1 MKDTAIVMY
10 SHSSYSD
17 AWGMFFGQIDK
28 YIPYKVP
35 RYIICDKWSENIP
48 SYWNCITYDEGLD
61 YAKRVSTSLR
71 HVKEKYCIFH
81 HEDMPLHK
89 QPDLEKIEKYNK
101 ILDKNDDISYIKLVR
116 GGLYED
122 IKEQKAH
129 KESETLYE
137 LESDHYFLF
146 AVQPSMWKTEHL
158 EKVYKTCKIEHIRE
172 FELVATEICK
182 YFKVKGLYH
191 FAGENKRGLYHWDS
205 DVYPYVAT
213 AIVKG
218 KWNISEY
225 NKELIPLTEE
235 YNVDVYKRGI
245 V

>member
-1 MKDTAIVMY
+1 MKNTAIVMY

-17 AWGMFFGQIDK
+17 AWAMFIGQIDK
-28 YIPYKVP
+28 YFGKDIAK
-35 RYIICDKWSENIP
+35 YIICDDWSEQIP
-48 SYWNCITYDEGLD
+48 DDWKCVIYNDQLD
-61 YAKRVSTSLR
+61 YAKRVANCLES
-71 HVKEKYCIFH
+71 VEEEFCIFH
-81 HEDMPLHK
+81 HEDMPLYK

-101 ILDKNDDISYIKLVR
+101 ILDENDDISYIKLVR

-129 KESETLYE
+129 EKSETLYE
-137 LESDHYFLF
+137 LMPDHYFIF
-146 AVQPSMWKTEHL
+146 AVQPSMWKTKDL
-158 EKVYKTCKIEHIRE
+158 KRVYNTCKIQHIRE

-191 FAGENKRGLYHWDS
+191 FGGENKRGLYHWDS
-205 DVYPYVAT
+205 DIYPYIAT

-225 NKELIPLTEE
+225 NKELIPLAEE

-245 V
+245 A